1 MKAETVA
8 FVPPRYGLG
17 LVGGAET
24 YTRMLAEELHRRGW
38 PVEILTTCGVDAH
51 SWSDTGDF
59 RPGSEVVNGIT
70 VRRFMQTGRKYTR
83 KVYRIERK
91 ILQRKKVPLK
101 DQEYWIY
108 NVVSCPDLCRYLQDN
123 RDRYRAFVFIPYL
136 FGTTY
141 AGIKA
146 VPEKAYIIPCLHDE
160 PYAYLEAFRRMMHSV
175 RGIMF
180 NTPPEEELARRIY
193 GPDLRGKVVGGVA
206 VTPYHADGDRFR
218 HKFSISGDIVLY
230 AGRREIFKNTPLL
243 VKYFCNYLEN
253 GGREAR
259 LVLVG
264 AGSVEIPFSFR
275 SHVIDLGVLSERDKR
290 DAFAAASVFCNPSAN
305 ESLSI
310 VMMEAWMQ
318 EVPCLVHG
326 DCAVTRYHV
335 ERSGGGLWFDDYPT
349 FHEALETLLSD
360 QGLRREMGRRG
371 KEYVEANYN
380 WDRIVQAFEEV
391 LREGEASG

>member
-1 MKAETVA
+1 MRPDTIA

-17 LVGGAET
+17 LVGGAEAH
-24 YTRMLAEELHRRGW
+24 TRMLAEELHRRGW
-38 PVEILTTCGVDAH
+38 AVEILTTCGVDAH

-59 RPGSEVVNGIT
+59 RPGLEVINGIT
-70 VRRFMQTGRKYTR
+70 VRRFLQTGRKYTR
-83 KVYRIERK
+83 KVYRIERR
-91 ILQRKKVPLK
+91 ILAGKKVSLRA
-101 DQEYWIY
+101 QEYWIY
-108 NVVSCPDLCRYLQDN
+108 NVVSCPDLCRYMAEN

-141 AGIKA
+141 AGIKT
-146 VPEKAYIIPCLHDE
+146 VPERSYIIPCLHDE

-206 VTPYHADGDRFR
+206 VTPYHADGERFR

-243 VKYFCNYLEN
+243 IKYFCNYLEN
-253 GGREAR
+253 GGREAK
-259 LVLVG
+259 LVLIG

-275 SHVIDLGVLSERDKR
+275 SHIIDLGVLSERDKR
-290 DAFAAASVFCNPSAN
+290 DAFAAASVVCNPSVN
-305 ESLSI
+305 ESLSL
-310 VMMEAWMQ
+310 VLMEAWMQ

-326 DCAVTRYHV
+326 DCAVTRYQV
-335 ERSGGGLWFDDYPT
+335 ERSGGGLWFEDYPT
-349 FHEALETLLSD
+349 FHEALETLL
-360 QGLRREMGRRG
+360 GNRHLRREMGRRG
-371 KEYVEANYN
+371 RVYVESHYN

-391 LREGEASG
+391 LLEGEAAV